1 MKQFGENTLNS
12 KGLNLKL
19 NESNLLKVKNE
30 EDKEIVD
37 SPFRQMGV
45 FGSAKKNHSVN
56 FTLPST

>member
-30 EDKEIVD
+30 EDKENVD
-37 SPFRQMGV
+37 SPFR
-45 FGSAKKNHSVN
+45 
-56 FTLPST
+56 